1 MIDFPMACLLHQR
14 FSKDAFYK
22 NIQLSPGLK
31 ASFVTDIDKIYVEYG
46 LSDSVLNLS
55 VTSKIEEI
63 LFLQIILRE
72 KEFNLKLIETIARQN
87 PHKLV
92 FLLCYE
98 DLMRI
103 AIWQGK
109 LYLSEW
115 QTVEKTDLMLHGSSL
130 DEIWDGFIEQIA
142 LTEEQPGAQTG
153 LSVEDRLKR
162 QERIRKLEQSIEKTE
177 AAAWKE
183 KQPHKRFEL
192 HQRVQKL
199 KQELEDLKNG

>member
-1 MIDFPMACLLHQR
+1 MACLLHQR

>member
-87 PHKLV
+87 PHKLL

-103 AIWQGK
+103 AI
-109 LYLSEW
+109 
-115 QTVEKTDLMLHGSSL
+115 
-130 DEIWDGFIEQIA
+130 
-142 LTEEQPGAQTG
+142 
-153 LSVEDRLKR
+153 
-162 QERIRKLEQSIEKTE
+162 
-177 AAAWKE
+177 
-183 KQPHKRFEL
+183 
-192 HQRVQKL
+192 
-199 KQELEDLKNG
+199 

>member
-22 NIQLSPGLK
+22 NMQLSPGVK

-46 LSDSVLNLS
+46 LSDSVLNLA

-63 LFLQIILRE
+63 LFLQLILRN
-72 KEFNLKLIETIARQN
+72 KEFNRKLIETIARQN

-115 QTVEKTDLMLHGSSL
+115 QTVEKTDLALEGASL
-130 DEIWDGFIEQIA
+130 DEIWDSFVEQIA
-142 LTEEQPGAQTG
+142 LTEELPGARPG

-162 QERIRKLEQSIEKTE
+162 QERIRKLEQNIEKTE

>member
-1 MIDFPMACLLHQR
+1 ML
-14 FSKDAFYK
+14 
-22 NIQLSPGLK
+22 
-31 ASFVTDIDKIYVEYG
+31 SFVTDIDKIYVEYG

>member
-14 FSKDAFYK
+14 FSKEAFYK
-22 NIQLSPGLK
+22 NMQLSPGVK

-63 LFLQIILRE
+63 LFLQLILRN
-72 KEFNLKLIETIARQN
+72 KEFNQKLIEAIARQN

-115 QTVEKTDLMLHGSSL
+115 QTAEKTHLVLEGASL
-130 DEIWDGFIEQIA
+130 DVIWDGFIEQIA
-142 LTEEQPGAQTG
+142 LTEEQPGAQPG
-153 LSVEDRLKR
+153 LSVEERLKR
-162 QERIRKLEQSIEKTE
+162 QERIRKLEQNIEKTE

>member
-1 MIDFPMACLLHQR
+1 MLYFPSATYLHQR

-22 NIQLSPGLK
+22 NMQLSPGVK
-31 ASFVTDIDKIYVEYG
+31 ASFITDIDKIYLEYG
-46 LSDSVLNLS
+46 LSDSVLNLV

-63 LFLQIILRE
+63 LFLQFILRN
-72 KEFNLKLIETIARQN
+72 KEFNRKLIETIARQN

-115 QTVEKTDLMLHGSSL
+115 QTVEKTDLALEGASL
-130 DEIWDGFIEQIA
+130 DEIWDGFVEQIA
-142 LTEEQPGAQTG
+142 LTEEQPGAQPG

-162 QERIRKLEQSIEKTE
+162 QERIRKLEQNIEKTE

-192 HQRVQKL
+192 HQRVLKL